1 MKDAKSSCQNGI
13 QKAEKDCEG
22 ALGAAE
28 KWLKDA
34 AKTVVNAVKSIWGKR
49 RRRAIHVPDSNPSRT
64 EGRSGS
70 RGEPT
75 PVMVHH
81 NPLPTDIVLKERGNM
96 SFTGFY
102 FKNTEMDVKDQRGL
116 NTFSRGSGRYL

>member
-13 QKAEKDCEG
+13 QKAEKDCED

-49 RRRAIHVPDSNPSRT
+49 RRRAIHVNDSNLSRT
-64 EGRSGS
+64 EGWSES
-70 RGEPT
+70 LGEPT
-75 PVMVHH
+75 PVMVHY
-81 NPLPTDIVLKERGNM
+81 NPLPTDIVLRERGNR
-96 SFTGFY
+96 SFMGIN
-102 FKNTEMDVKDQRGL
+102 FKNTEMDVKDQHGF
-116 NTFSRGSGRYL
+116 NTFSRGSERYL